1 MKAHIFSFS
10 SPRQNFSKQGGI
22 SRSTKQEQAAPWK
35 RKHQLSF
42 QRGEESKALSLPG
55 IPVSQRSSTNLKRP
69 AESSLNWGA
78 GRGGFSPWEKGL
90 LHSLPLTNPYIFL
103 TERWRYCQCVFSA
116 LQTILRFSLSC
127 CSPATGRADF
137 LIYIS

>member
-78 GRGGFSPWEKGL
+78 GRGGVLPMGKGAV
-90 LHSLPLTNPYIFL
+90 T
-103 TERWRYCQCVFSA
+103 FSA
-116 LQTILRFSLSC
+116 SYKPLHFLNGKVEILSVCFQC
-127 CSPATGRADF
+127 FTNHFAF
-137 LIYIS
+137 